1 MILNVVRV
9 NDDFF
14 VLTADIF
21 RGFFRPSL
29 GIAAAKKICLE
40 DKAEER
46 RQQ

>member
-9 NDDFF
+9 NDEFF
-14 VLTADIF
+14 ILTVDGF

-29 GIAAAKKICLE
+29 GIAALKKICLE